1 MVAIQFNDLGI
12 EVYKHLKEM
21 ILSGELKP
29 GEQLKQE
36 HIAARLGVSRMP
48 LHKAF
53 QMLEHEMLVESLP
66 RRGFFVTKIDTKQLL
81 DAFEC
86 REALEGIAARR
97 AAGIIGEQQLDDLKL
112 LFAPFVGETNIDKK
126 KYIEA
131 DQQFHNMI
139 LNICGNEL
147 IKRLDITDNVIF
159 RTYQG
164 GLVRQPD
171 ETLMEHLAIIDALEN
186 GNGELAEKLV
196 REHSRKSEKCLLEK
210 LRVEQTEKH

>member
-1 MVAIQFNDLGI
+1 MEIHHQDLSI
-12 EVYKHLKEM
+12 EVYRYLKKE

-97 AAGIIGEQQLDDLKL
+97 AAGIIGKQQIEDLKS
-112 LFAPFVGETNIDKK
+112 LFAPFVGQTDVDTK

-147 IKRLDITDNVIF
+147 IKRLDVTDNVIF

-164 GLVRQPD
+164 GLIRPPE
-171 ETLMEHLAIIDALEN
+171 ETLMEHLSIIDAMEK
-186 GNGELAEKLV
+186 GDGELAEKLV
-196 REHSRKSEKCLLEK
+196 REHSRKSEKCLLAK
-210 LRVEQTEKH
+210 LKKEQTEEN